1 METALAAGKPFLKI
15 GGIVVLGR
23 GPEEKISDQELSKA
37 GFVLERRVEL
47 TLPHSDYKRAIWVFR
62 KA

>member
-1 METALAAGKPFLKI
+1 
-15 GGIVVLGR
+15 VVLGR
-23 GPEEKISDQELSKA
+23 GPDEKISEQELSKA
-37 GFVLERRVEL
+37 GVVLERREEF